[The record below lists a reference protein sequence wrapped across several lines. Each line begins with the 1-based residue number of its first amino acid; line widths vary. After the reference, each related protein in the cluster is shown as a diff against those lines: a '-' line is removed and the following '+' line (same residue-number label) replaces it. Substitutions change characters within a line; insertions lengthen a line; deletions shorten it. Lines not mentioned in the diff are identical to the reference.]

1 MTPSLFCLF
10 FIVQIRNAV
19 LLLVIEL
26 ARANVQIQKILAF
39 DNAFDKLLQIM
50 QATEYEAVVEDCLNL
65 VRTMLQGNESNQT
78 CVVPSPMHAHLREQ
92 HRG

>member
-1 MTPSLFCLF
+1 MNANRILF
-10 FIVQIRNAV
+10 VVAQIRNAV

-50 QATEYEAVVEDCLNL
+50 QTTEYEAVVEDCLSL
-65 VRTMLQGNESNQT
+65 VRTMLEGNESNQT
-78 CVVPSPMHAHLREQ
+78 YVVPCSGVEMHHV
-92 HRG
+92 